1 MESIPPS
8 GPDPRARDEKA
19 FEDLLL
25 EELPALRAFVR
36 LRFGNRLR
44 EIESSSDVIQS
55 VCREL
60 WRDRREFEFRGRDA
74 FRRWLFLAAARKL
87 ADRGRRALREPRA
100 GGSVE
105 PRDASGDP
113 ALLDCCRTILSPS
126 AIASRD
132 EEAIR
137 AEAAFERLPDD
148 HREAILLCRV
158 LGLSQAEAAEQMGRT
173 EEAVRKLVS
182 RGLAK
187 LSLSMGDDR

>member
-1 MESIPPS
+1 MESNPPP
-8 GPDPRARDEKA
+8 GPDPRSRDEMR
-19 FEDLLL
+19 FEDLLI
-25 EELPALRAFVR
+25 EELPALQAFVR

-60 WRDRREFEFRGRDA
+60 WRDRGDFEYRGRAA

-87 ADRGRRALREPRA
+87 ADRGRRAFRSPRA
-100 GGSVE
+100 EASVE
-105 PRDASGDP
+105 PQDASGD
-113 ALLDCCRTILSPS
+113 AAILDCCRTILSPS
-126 AIASRD
+126 AIASR
-132 EEAIR
+132 EEDAAR

-187 LSLSMGDDR
+187 LSLSMGDER